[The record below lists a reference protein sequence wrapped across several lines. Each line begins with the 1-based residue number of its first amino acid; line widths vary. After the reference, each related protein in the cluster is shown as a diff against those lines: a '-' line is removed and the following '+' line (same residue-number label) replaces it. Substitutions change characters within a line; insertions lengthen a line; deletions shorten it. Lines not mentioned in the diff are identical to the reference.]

1 MAGSERIRTPQG
13 HVVVESEGRTVR
25 RVSLRRGS
33 ARTETSS
40 ALAADLRR
48 YFAGERVDFSRYDVD
63 YAGYTPFQRAVLEA
77 TRRIP
82 WGETRTYGQ
91 IATEIGRP
99 DAARAVGQAVGAN
112 RTCIVVPCHRVVAS
126 NGLGGF
132 TGGVHWKKDL
142 LALEGARRNE

>member
-91 IATEIGRP
+91 IATEIGKP

-142 LALEGARRNE
+142 LALEGARRN